1 MNNPLYWSKWKAL
14 RMKIPGVILTICIV
28 VMAITFGLMG
38 AWIFAFF
45 QTNYIQNPIIIK
57 TRCMVCKK
65 PTPTPKIVIKVVTP
79 TPTPEIEGRGGK
91 MTNLGVTEYD
101 LVMKQPHGD
110 TLWKI
115 YQLETQRGLTDYCR
129 IRGEGYGGFGVMT
142 GGEVVCYPTFEKAV
156 ERANYWYEQILIGRT
171 QVQALCKWSGHG
183 EVNSCEYY
191 NNFKSI

>member
-1 MNNPLYWSKWKAL
+1 
-14 RMKIPGVILTICIV
+14 
-28 VMAITFGLMG
+28 
-38 AWIFAFF
+38 
-45 QTNYIQNPIIIK
+45 
-57 TRCMVCKK
+57 MVCKK